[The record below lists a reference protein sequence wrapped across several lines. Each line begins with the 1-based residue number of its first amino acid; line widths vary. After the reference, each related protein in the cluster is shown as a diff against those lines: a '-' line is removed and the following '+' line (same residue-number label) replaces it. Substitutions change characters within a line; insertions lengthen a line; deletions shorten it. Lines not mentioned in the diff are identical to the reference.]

1 MKSPEETV
9 EEPPNAQDATGHAS
23 DRPTSLES
31 WIRGVVLIEKTV
43 AGVFLMLIVL
53 SMGTQVFAR
62 YVFDKPFQ
70 WSEELARLALI
81 WMTFVSATFVLADG
95 QHIAVDMLSNRLGAR
110 GKFWIECLGHTVVA
124 GACLLLLIGSVK
136 FVWYVGAVES
146 PALGV
151 PKSWW
156 YGAGLM
162 GLFLMA
168 LHSLLNLLQVCR
180 TGNPSPR
187 EKSIEDEGFH
197 LEMEQHQ

>member
-1 MKSPEETV
+1 MKSPKGKV
-9 EEPPNAQDATGHAS
+9 EEPPNTQDATGSAPN
-23 DRPTSLES
+23 RPTSLES

-43 AGVFLMLIVL
+43 AGLFLLLIVI

-95 QHIAVDMLSNRLGAR
+95 KHIAVDMLSNRLGAR

-124 GACLLLLIGSVK
+124 GACFLLLIGSVK

-180 TGNPSPR
+180 TGSPSPR
-187 EKSIEDEGFH
+187 GTSIEEEGFH